1 MANLSIFQ
9 GSWEYSIGLSIVTL
23 KSWTKTEKRTAL
35 FENVTVTKCSTIS
48 LYLTKLF
55 VTYNFALA
63 SSVTYSEI
71 RSNFLTVWNLC
82 VLCIATL
89 AKNQICSISQNDKKK
104 NFCWEK
110 PLFLPKKPLPLCF
123 YISSLPYLWSSAHAV
138 HVYDIDEHW
147 TAVYSNSFCLVITL
161 PIKRIAVLR
170 TVYYP
175 VT

>member
-63 SSVTYSEI
+63 STVTYSEI

-89 AKNQICSISQNDKKK
+89 AKIKYTRSAKTIRKII
-104 NFCWEK
+104 
-110 PLFLPKKPLPLCF
+110 FLRKTPFP
-123 YISSLPYLWSSAHAV
+123 
-138 HVYDIDEHW
+138 
-147 TAVYSNSFCLVITL
+147 T
-161 PIKRIAVLR
+161 
-170 TVYYP
+170 
-175 VT
+175 